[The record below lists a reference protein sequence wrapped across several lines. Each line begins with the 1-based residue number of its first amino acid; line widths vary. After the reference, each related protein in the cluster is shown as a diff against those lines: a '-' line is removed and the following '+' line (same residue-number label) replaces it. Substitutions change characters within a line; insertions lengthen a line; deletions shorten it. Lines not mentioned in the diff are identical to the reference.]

1 MRRLCEMLNVNRGWF
16 DAAAVQPPNAE
27 ETALRDLIE
36 EIVLEF
42 PGYGYRR
49 VTATLR
55 REGWGVNHK
64 RVLRIMRE
72 GSLLCQL
79 QRRWVPTTDS
89 RHGQERSPNLVKERA
104 VTGLNQLWVA
114 DITSVRLPRAFASLA
129 AILEAFSRKGMPS
142 GPGWALSRWLD
153 TTVALQALD
162 QALATREIRPGLI
175 HHADQGVA
183 YASGADVERLRTHG
197 IRVSMASVGNP
208 DENAQAEA
216 FFRTLK
222 REEVDRKDDQT
233 FEEAHADLAH
243 VIGEISNAKRLHSA
257 LGDQPPD
264 EFEETCG
271 RANPIPVLVGGMGR
285 GRLSTDPQDPREKK
299 ESNKERRERLLLRL
313 TSAGRH
319 TDLVK
324 GVHPSW

>member
-1 MRRLCEMLNVNRGWF
+1 MRRLCETLNVNRGWF
-16 DAAAVQPPNAE
+16 YAAAVQPPNAE
-27 ETALRDLIE
+27 ETALRDRIE

-72 GSLLCQL
+72 ESLLCQL

-89 RHGQERSPNLVKERA
+89 RHGQERYPNLVKERA

-114 DITSVRLPRAFASLA
+114 DITYVRLPRAFAYLA
-129 AILEAFSRKGMPS
+129 AILDAFSRKVI
-142 GPGWALSRWLD
+142 GWALSRWLD

-175 HHADQGVA
+175 HHSDQGVQ
-183 YASGADVERLRTHG
+183 YASGAYVERLRTHG

-208 DENAQAEA
+208 YENAQAEA

-222 REEVDRKDDQT
+222 REEVYLKDYQT

-243 VIGEISNAKRLHSA
+243 FIEQIYNAKRLHSA
-257 LGDQPPD
+257 LGYQPPD

-271 RANPIPVLVGGMGR
+271 RANPIPVLVG
-285 GRLSTDPQDPREKK
+285 
-299 ESNKERRERLLLRL
+299 
-313 TSAGRH
+313 
-319 TDLVK
+319 
-324 GVHPSW
+324 